1 MHLARVTGTCTATIK
16 TENLQGYRLLVVEP
30 LTFDLLRDG
39 EPFVA
44 VDTVRAG
51 PGDVV
56 FYVAAR
62 EAAKALAEPFNP
74 VDATIMG
81 IVDEVRYH
89 PWPEESW

>member
-1 MHLARVTGTCTATIK
+1 MFLARVTGTCTATIK
-16 TENLQGYRLLVVEP
+16 TENLHGYRLLVVEP
-30 LTFDLLRDG
+30 LTFDLSPDG

-51 PGDVV
+51 PGDLV
-56 FYVAAR
+56 FYVTSR

-81 IVDEVRYH
+81 IVDEVRYQ
-89 PWPEESW
+89 PWTGGGP